1 MNKSSGKARIGVIM
15 MLAAAALVLVALHSS
30 SGRADPTP
38 TPTSSPTPLL
48 YVTDGYTNAVT
59 AYPPAST
66 GDIAPN
72 ATITGL
78 KSPQGVAQDSSGN
91 IYVANDSPPSV
102 VVYPAG
108 SNGDATPSAIISG
121 SSTRLSTPLGIAL
134 DSSANIYVTD
144 TGDESCDETGT
155 VFVYPAGSTGNVS
168 PSAAIKGAAV
178 VCPTGIA
185 LDSNANMYVADEESG
200 VLVYPAGSNGD
211 TTPTAIIPSYGDNDE
226 LTSPLGI
233 SLDSGGNIYVTA
245 PSAHDQGGVLAYP
258 AGSNG
263 DVAPSAR
270 IPNYGANDDLLWPY
284 GIAVDS
290 AGNIYVADYYAAEVL
305 VYAPGSTGDVAPSAT
320 ISGSLTGLVAP
331 MYIAL
336 QPGAIV
342 PTPTPTPT
350 ATATPI
356 AVPTTSVSVD
366 TSLAF
371 GDQPVGT
378 TVTKNLTLKN
388 TGHAPLFVTGVS
400 SDNPAELNPGTS
412 TCPSSGSGL
421 APGLS
426 CTTTIGFRP
435 TRLGRGK
442 ATLTF
447 HDNAGKGVQHVSASG
462 TGLADVTVSPSHIA
476 YGKAKLSA
484 TKSKTVKVENAQPTE
499 VTLSGS
505 ITGSNAGDFAIT
517 GGTCSGA
524 LAAST
529 SCTYVVTFAPA
540 ADGARAARL
549 SITASPDLLSPHDV
563 SLTGTGS
570 K

>member
-1 MNKSSGKARIGVIM
+1 MNKSSGKARIGVIV
-15 MLAAAALVLVALHSS
+15 MLAAAAFVLAGLHSS
-30 SGRADPTP
+30 LGRADPTP
-38 TPTSSPTPLL
+38 TPTPSPTPLL

-59 AYPPAST
+59 AYPAAGA

-78 KSPQGVAQDSSGN
+78 NSPQGVAQDSSGN

-121 SSTRLSTPLGIAL
+121 GSTGLSTPLGIAL

-144 TGDESCDETGT
+144 PGSASCDGHAK
-155 VFVYPAGSTGNVS
+155 VFVFPAGSTGDVA
-168 PSAAIKGAAV
+168 PSAVISGSSMCYPMAI
-178 VCPTGIA
+178 T
-185 LDSNANMYVADEESG
+185 LDSSADMYVADANG
-200 VLVYPAGSNGD
+200 VLV
-211 TTPTAIIPSYGDNDE
+211 
-226 LTSPLGI
+226 
-233 SLDSGGNIYVTA
+233 
-245 PSAHDQGGVLAYP
+245 YP

-263 DVAPSAR
+263 DVAPSATIPANGDNDYLSYPMGIALDSSGNIYVTDYLYSDVLIYGSTGDVAPIAR
-270 IPNYGANDDLLWPY
+270 IPGYGANDGLLEAY
-284 GIAVDS
+284 GIELDS
-290 AGNIYVADYYAAEVL
+290 AGNIYVADNYAASVF
-305 VYAPGSTGDVAPSAT
+305 VYPPGSNGDVSPSAT
-320 ISGSLTGLVAP
+320 ISGSLTELVAP
-331 MYIAL
+331 TYIAL
-336 QPGAIV
+336 QPGAAV
-342 PTPTPTPT
+342 
-350 ATATPI
+350 AT

-378 TVTKNLTLKN
+378 TVTKNLTLRN

-400 SDNPAELNPGTS
+400 SDNPVELNPGTS
-412 TCPSSGSGL
+412 TCPSGGSGL

-426 CTTTIGFRP
+426 CTTAIGFRP
-435 TRLGRGK
+435 IRLGRGK
-442 ATLTF
+442 ATLTLN
-447 HDNAGKGVQHVSASG
+447 DNAGRGVQHVSVSG
-462 TGLADVTVSPSHIA
+462 TGLADVTVSPGHIA
-476 YGKAKLSA
+476 YGKVKLSA

-499 VTLSGS
+499 VTLSDS
-505 ITGSNAGDFAIT
+505 ITGSNAGDFSIT
-517 GGTCSGA
+517 GGTCSGT

-529 SCTYVVTFAPA
+529 SCTYIVTFALA

-549 SITASPDLLSPHDV
+549 SITASPDLLSPHIV